1 MLKEFKEFAMRG
13 NVIDLAVGLIIGA
26 AFGKIVT
33 SVVND
38 LIMPVINPLIP
49 SGDWRMMEI
58 GPGIKIG
65 SFMGTVLDFL
75 FVAFAVF
82 LVVKTV
88 NRMKKK
94 EEAKPP
100 GPAELPPDVKLLTE
114 IRDMMRESPN
124 PNGGLVRGKPE
135 VLK

>member
-13 NVIDLAVGLIIGA
+13 NVIDLAVAVIIGA

-38 LIMPVINPLIP
+38 LIMPVLNPLIP
-49 SGDWRMMEI
+49 GGDWRAMEV

-65 SFMGTVLDFL
+65 AFLGTVLDFL

-82 LVVKTV
+82 IIVKGI
-88 NRMKKK
+88 NRLKKK
-94 EEAKPP
+94 EEEKPP
-100 GPAELPPDVKLLTE
+100 VIAEVPPDVKLLTE
-114 IRDMMRESPN
+114 IRDILGARP
-124 PNGGLVRGKPE
+124 LR
-135 VLK
+135 